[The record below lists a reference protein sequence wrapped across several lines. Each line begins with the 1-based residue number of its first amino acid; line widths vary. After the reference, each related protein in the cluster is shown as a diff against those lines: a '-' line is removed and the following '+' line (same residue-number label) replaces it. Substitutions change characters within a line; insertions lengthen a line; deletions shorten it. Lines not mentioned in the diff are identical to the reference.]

1 MLRNK
6 ILPILFLIACFSVPS
21 LASVDARADGSKE
34 QGAIALIKSIGNQAV
49 QTLSDKSLSEDQ
61 KEQKFDKF
69 LDTDF
74 DMPLIARFVLGR
86 YWRTATDEQRKEFQS
101 VFRNYMI
108 ASYSQRIGSYSG
120 ENIKISNAK
129 SLNDKE
135 SLVYSVIE
143 RPQGP
148 PIKLDWRVRKN
159 GSGEQKVID
168 VIVEGVSMAQTQRS
182 EFATVAG
189 KPGVG
194 VAGLIT
200 ELEAKTKAENGGQT
214 N

>member
-6 ILPILFLIACFSVPS
+6 ILPVLFLIACFSVP
-21 LASVDARADGSKE
+21 AMAPTDARAENTKE
-34 QGAIALIKSIGNQAV
+34 QGAINLIKSIGNQAV
-49 QTLSDKSLSEDQ
+49 QTLSNKSLSEKQ
-61 KEQKFDKF
+61 KEQDFDKF

-86 YWRTATDEQRKEFQS
+86 YWRSATDAERQEFQS
-101 VFRNYMI
+101 VFRNYMV

-120 ENIKISNAK
+120 ENIKINNAT

-135 SLVYSVIE
+135 SLVYTVIE

-159 GSGEQKVID
+159 GSGQQKVID

-194 VAGLIT
+194 VPGLIK
-200 ELEAKTKAENGGQT
+200 ELQAKTKAEGGS
-214 N
+214 